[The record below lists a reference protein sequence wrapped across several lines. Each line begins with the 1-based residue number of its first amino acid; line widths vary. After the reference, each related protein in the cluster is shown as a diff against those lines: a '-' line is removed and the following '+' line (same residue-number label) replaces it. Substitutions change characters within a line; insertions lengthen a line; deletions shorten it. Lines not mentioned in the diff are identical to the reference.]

1 MTLLEISE
9 QNPSE
14 QDFWQAIL
22 DRDDRFDGKVFYGVH
37 STHIYCRPTC
47 PSRKPQRHHVS
58 FFRSPLEAETAGFR
72 ACQRCHPK
80 AAIDPNQE
88 KMLTVCRYLQ
98 SHSNPIPTLAELG
111 ALVGMTPSHLQR
123 LFKQQVGITPFQY
136 ATALRTDR
144 FKQSLRRG
152 ESIAEALYDA
162 GYGSASRLYEKAAA
176 HLGMTPATYQ
186 QSGQGMII
194 RYTITNSALG
204 ALLVAATDRGL
215 CSVRLGD
222 PTKLQA
228 ELQQEFSQATLQ
240 PADPELQNWVESI
253 VTYLSGTTS
262 LPDLPCDVRATAFQ
276 LQVWDA
282 LRRIPAGTTAHY
294 SQIAETINQPTAVR
308 AVARAC
314 ATNPIALVVPCHR
327 VVPKAGGIG
336 GYRWGVDRKEALLRL
351 EQQFQQKREEI

>member
-1 MTLLEISE
+1 MTSQQISE
-9 QNPSE
+9 QNI
-14 QDFWQAIL
+14 WQAIL
-22 DRDDRFDGKVFYGVH
+22 DRDDRFNGKVFYGVH

-47 PSRKPQRHHVS
+47 PSRRPQRRHVS
-58 FFRSPLEAETAGFR
+58 FFRSPLEAEAAGFR
-72 ACQRCHPK
+72 PCKRCHPK
-80 AAIDPNQE
+80 AAIDPTQE
-88 KMLTVCRYLQ
+88 KMLRVCHYLQ

-111 ALVGMTPSHLQR
+111 SLVSMAPSHLQR
-123 LFKQQVGITPFQY
+123 LFKQQMGITPFQY
-136 ATALRTDR
+136 AEALRTDR
-144 FKQSLRRG
+144 FKQALRQG
-152 ESIAEALYDA
+152 EPIARALYDA

-176 HLGMTPATYQ
+176 QLGMTPATYQ
-186 QSGQGMII
+186 RSGQGMII

-222 PTKLQA
+222 PAKLQA
-228 ELQQEFSQATLQ
+228 ELQQEFSRATLQ
-240 PADPELQNWVESI
+240 PADPELQNWVEAI
-253 VTYLSGTTS
+253 VNYLSGANP
-262 LPDLPCDVRATAFQ
+262 LPNLPCDVQATAFQ

-294 SQIAETINQPTAVR
+294 SQIAEAIQQPTAVR